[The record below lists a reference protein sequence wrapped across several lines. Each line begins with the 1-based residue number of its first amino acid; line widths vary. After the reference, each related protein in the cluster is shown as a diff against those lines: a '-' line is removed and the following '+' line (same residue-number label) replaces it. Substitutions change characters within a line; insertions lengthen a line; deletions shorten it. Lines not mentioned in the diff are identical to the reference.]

1 MLIKYGKNSG
11 MYVLGECSQTFR
23 GMSLNIQGM
32 ALYIPGNILKQSAEC
47 RQTFR
52 GMFQKTRQ
60 NLNFDLCHEIL
71 LVFYQLLLLNS
82 NKSRENESRLQI
94 TDQIFLRKKKNFYTT
109 TYNQSSELNYCLF
122 KYFLFSYFSFFSCW
136 SKLVITART
145 GMSIKNL

>member
-11 MYVLGECSQTFR
+11 MYILGECSQTFR

-32 ALYIPGNILKQSAEC
+32 APYISGNILKQSAEC
-47 RQTFR
+47 RQTSR

-60 NLNFDLCHEIL
+60 NLNFDLCHDIL

-94 TDQIFLRKKKNFYTT
+94 TDQIFLRKKKISTPLLIINLLSLITVFLNTFY
-109 TYNQSSELNYCLF
+109 F
-122 KYFLFSYFSFFSCW
+122 PIFPFSH
-136 SKLVITART
+136 V
-145 GMSIKNL
+145 GVNL